1 MQISCVTAKLNTCLH
16 KNVMFSSVVLFKTQK
31 QLQTLYQNATTEN
44 GSESGI
50 KHEHVLCLL
59 VNVFKIIIAKLLHH
73 GF

>member
-1 MQISCVTAKLNTCLH
+1 
-16 KNVMFSSVVLFKTQK
+16 MFSSVVLFKTQK

-50 KHEHVLCLL
+50 KHERVLCLL
-59 VNVFKIIIAKLLHH
+59 VNVFKIIIAQLLHQ

>member
-1 MQISCVTAKLNTCLH
+1 
-16 KNVMFSSVVLFKTQK
+16 MFSSVVLFKTQK
-31 QLQTLYQNATTEN
+31 QLQTLYQN

-59 VNVFKIIIAKLLHH
+59 VNVFQIIIAKSLHH